1 MDASA
6 IDYTLTPA
14 SPRRTLP
21 GYVLREPEP
30 ALVSIVTP
38 FFDTGPVF
46 WETYVSVFGQTLQAW
61 EWIIVDDGSTD
72 PEALAILN
80 RVEGED
86 PRIRIVR
93 HDRNRGLSASR
104 NTGVAAATC
113 EYVVLLDS
121 DDLIEPV
128 ALESWLWFLQH
139 HPGFAFVNGAEAG
152 FGAQQFLIVKG
163 FRERE
168 GFLEENRLNPTC
180 MIRRSVF
187 QAVGGM
193 DEDRRG
199 GFEDWD
205 FWLKCASQGF
215 WGDTLQELHIWYR
228 RRENHADRW
237 VDYDGGSRQA
247 IVAAEFRARY
257 GPLIQARGFPRED
270 WLVDPEAPLFE
281 SSLIGRNR
289 LANPARRAVVATGGF
304 AEGDEAPFVLAIVR
318 ALQSAGFGVTI
329 LVTDSLNN
337 PRIGLART
345 LTEDCLVLPSFLSPC
360 LRPLFVDYCIQSRDA
375 ELFVIVSS
383 AAAYSWAPHLH
394 NRNPGLVIVDYLQ
407 TKDDEWRH
415 GGHPRYAALFDSAID
430 SHGVASVHL
439 QNWLARQG
447 VPSGKSQVI
456 YTGGDSAM
464 FVPDQVDPI
473 RVRSRIG
480 LKEDSVV
487 IACVG
492 PLSGRDHVDRLC
504 AILGELAVDPDL
516 RFEAVI
522 AGDGPDRH
530 LVERLIEQDASRRIK
545 WLATPTREEIRDL
558 LGVSHVLLL
567 PSTVTWIPPALFEAM
582 LMGVA
587 VVAMA
592 GAGVEEVVRPECGFL
607 IERGSRES
615 TDFAEVLARLIAEPS
630 LARQLGAE
638 GRRRACAEF
647 TLECTQSRLTRW
659 LALIRRA
666 PDVAPVI
673 AAGEACRMA
682 LFLQS
687 VATSEGEA
695 MALVERRLASAESEA
710 HKLTSKVSKLQTR
723 LEKLTVERDKLKAR
737 ARELKA
743 AKKSGGTLKKRLQS
757 IVDRILRRGKRE

>member
-14 SPRRTLP
+14 SPRRTPL
-21 GYVLREPEP
+21 GYRLREPEP
-30 ALVSIVTP
+30 PLVSIITP
-38 FFDTGPVF
+38 FYDTGPVF

-61 EWIIVDDGSTD
+61 EWIIVDDGSTHPD
-72 PEALAILN
+72 ALAILSAL
-80 RVEGED
+80 EGRD

-128 ALESWLWFLQH
+128 ALESWLWFLHH
-139 HPGFAFVNGAEAG
+139 HPGFAFVNGAEVG
-152 FGAQQFLIVKG
+152 FGAQEFLIVKG

-187 QAVGGM
+187 HAVGGM

-215 WGDTLQELHIWYR
+215 WGDTLEELHIWYR

-237 VDYDGGSRQA
+237 VDYDGGARQA

-257 GPLIQARGFPRED
+257 GPLIEARGFPRED

-281 SSLIGRNR
+281 SALVGRNR
-289 LANPARRAVVATGGF
+289 LANPGRRAVVATDGF
-304 AEGDEAPFVLAIVR
+304 ADGDEAPFVLTIVR
-318 ALQSAGFGVTI
+318 ALQSAGFEVTI

-337 PRIGLART
+337 ARIGLARS
-345 LTEDCLVLPSFLSPC
+345 LTEDCIVLPSFLSPS

-375 ELFVIVSS
+375 ELLVITGSP
-383 AAAYSWAPHLH
+383 AACAWAPHLRT
-394 NRNPGLVIVDYLQ
+394 RNPRLASVDYLQ
-407 TKDDEWRH
+407 TKNDEWRH
-415 GGHPRYAALFDSAID
+415 GGLPRYAALFDSAID
-430 SHGVASVHL
+430 SHGVASVYL
-439 QNWLARQG
+439 QNWLVRQG
-447 VPSGKSQVI
+447 VASEKIQVI
-456 YTGGDSAM
+456 YTGGDSDL
-464 FVPDQVDPI
+464 FEPDQIDPI
-473 RVRSRIG
+473 RARSRIG

-487 IACVG
+487 IACIG
-492 PLSGRDHVDRLC
+492 PLSGRGHAGRLC
-504 AILGELAVDPDL
+504 AILGELAAAPEL
-516 RFEAVI
+516 RFEVVI

-530 LVERLIEQDASRRIK
+530 LVERVVDQDASRRIK
-545 WLATPTREEIRDL
+545 WLATPTREDIRDL

-567 PSTVTWIPPALFEAM
+567 PSTVERIPPVLYDAM

-587 VVAMA
+587 VVAMT
-592 GAGVEEVVRPECGFL
+592 GAGVEELVRPACGFL
-607 IERGSRES
+607 IEKSARE
-615 TDFAEVLARLIAEPS
+615 TADFTEVLVRLIAEPS

-638 GRRRACAEF
+638 GRRRARAEF
-647 TLECTQSRLTRW
+647 TLECAQSRLSQW
-659 LALIRRA
+659 LTSSRRA
-666 PDVAPVI
+666 PDVESAVSMEK
-673 AAGEACRMA
+673 ASRMA
-682 LFLQS
+682 LFLQT
-687 VATSEGEA
+687 VATSEAEA
-695 MALVERRLASAESEA
+695 LALVEKRLGSVEQDA
-710 HKLTSKVSKLQTR
+710 HKLSSKVSKLQTR
-723 LEKLTVERDKLKAR
+723 VEKLTAERDKLKAR
-737 ARELKA
+737 ERELKA
-743 AKKSGGTLKKRLQS
+743 TKKPGGTVKKRLQS
-757 IVDRILRRGKRE
+757 IVDRVFRGAKRG